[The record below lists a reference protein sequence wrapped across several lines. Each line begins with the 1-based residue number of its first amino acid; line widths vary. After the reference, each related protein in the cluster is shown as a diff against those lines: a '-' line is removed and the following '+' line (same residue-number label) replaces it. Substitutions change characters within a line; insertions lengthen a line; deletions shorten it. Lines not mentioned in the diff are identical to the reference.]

1 MTVFWQFPHSPG
13 KQSPGLFSCPAQILQ
28 YPVLT
33 PKPFVLSQGVLV
45 RVGRTGLIRN
55 RLHPPVQ
62 GRTFNRQIRR
72 NLTPCRAAG
81 LGDANRILN
90 ASLCVAARSGLLDGE
105 YCSQKTG
112 AKPGQVRP
120 WLLGHRYRGQAV
132 RQGGSHA
139 WEPCYVIDMWMV
151 SGNCLNFRQNRIAAA
166 HRLFCE
172 KRRRSMPGC
181 RRATC
186 GCDNFPARI
195 RPGRGFK
202 LPGYRSGQQSEPLPR
217 RRVRI
222 HGAPLCGRIH
232 GAALLHPPRN
242 RHLTRDVG
250 GRKSRL
256 SA

>member
-13 KQSPGLFSCPAQILQ
+13 KQSPRLFSCPAQILQ

-33 PKPFVLSQGVLV
+33 PKPFVLLQGVLV

-62 GRTFNRQIRR
+62 GRKSNPQIRR
-72 NLTPCRAAG
+72 NLTPCQAAG

-112 AKPGQVRP
+112 AKPGQVQP

-139 WEPCYVIDMWMV
+139 WEPCYGIDIWV
-151 SGNCLNFRQNRIAAA
+151 FSEKRLNLRQYGIAAA
-166 HRLFCE
+166 YRLFLRKAPAE
-172 KRRRSMPGC
+172 HARLLPRHL
-181 RRATC
+181 RA
-186 GCDNFPARI
+186 RQ
-195 RPGRGFK
+195 
-202 LPGYRSGQQSEPLPR
+202 LSGQDSPR
-217 RRVRI
+217 
-222 HGAPLCGRIH
+222 
-232 GAALLHPPRN
+232 
-242 RHLTRDVG
+242 
-250 GRKSRL
+250 SRL
-256 SA
+256 QVAELQIRAAI